1 VDLAA
6 GGLAQ
11 LLITFLTPA
20 HFIAYNILAIICCA
34 SLLPLV
40 VTRLPPPVTPEH
52 LRLRPMLALMISP
65 MAAAGAF
72 VAGVT
77 TSGFRMVGPLHGG
90 RIGLDLNEVAIC
102 FWPPAFSVAGWRS
115 IRLAG

>member
-1 VDLAA
+1 
-6 GGLAQ
+6 
-11 LLITFLTPA
+11 
-20 HFIAYNILAIICCA
+20 
-34 SLLPLV
+34 
-40 VTRLPPPVTPEH
+40 
-52 LRLRPMLALMISP
+52 MLALMISP

-77 TSGFRMVGPLHGG
+77 TSGFRMLGSLHGD
-90 RIGLDLNEVAIC
+90 RIDLDLNEVAIC